1 MIPKLSAPLTKLI
14 RTGEGIVLFAFNTV
28 AAVAVIV
35 QDVAPTQAI
44 KYAAIFNA
52 VAFASRTFLKAV
64 AVGKPIVGEPIAL
77 TGTLVSGVDQVLSE
91 ISATTAQAAAV
102 QAQPGA
108 APETLASAL
117 APSSASVSSAAP

>member
-14 RTGEGIVLFAFNTV
+14 RTGEGVVLFAFNTV

-77 TGTLVSGVDQVLSE
+77 TGTLVSGVDQALSD
-91 ISATTAQAAAV
+91 IDSAYASAATAQAS
-102 QAQPGA
+102 PGA
-108 APETLASAL
+108 PAETLTAALSPPPAVPPPAS
-117 APSSASVSSAAP
+117 